1 MNFTELG
8 TTWYGGKGAMKV
20 MFEKAPSTHTFFV
33 ASDYYDDV
41 KKFKSKVYASYK
53 SSSAW
58 WHNTK
63 DVASDSKSFYAIVPK
78 GGECCLYADLE
89 WSLDWKTAEEIKEKF
104 ISLVSSVLKEKEVKV
119 ESKDFFFSNA
129 CQTSTAKGSLHAH
142 VPTVS
147 FKNNDDQR
155 KFFNVVWKFL
165 HAEKKK
171 WFFKERTEKSLIE
184 KTFIDFGV
192 HDSNRQIR
200 LPYSSK
206 MKGDGSLKRPL
217 IPEPTARETEGACPK
232 DVPSTNFD
240 ISNYTITDTDK
251 SITPLNVDDFSN
263 EIQSTKKN
271 IWSLSLLEGLADA
284 YGCSVDKIHSD
295 KLASLRNKRGVP
307 RKCIISGGEHES
319 NNAFITTDENKVFF
333 HCHSEDCRGRKVCI
347 YTRREESKYKYAKPP
362 FDIWRTEFLK
372 HKKKWESPETDEETV
387 HREINHFQAQFI
399 ADINQYV
406 KCITGSDRVYYL
418 YRNIHTHNPL
428 GRKAKG
434 RKVVVWFGKLQNNFI
449 EVFQNYDCVV
459 KRKNEKIEVCG
470 VKVYCKSIHREEY
483 DQEDC
488 RPYEN
493 EEDCPSH
500 IFNTYEGLSI
510 TRELAYEFGKSDITP
525 LLNFIRKA
533 WCGGNEAL
541 FNWVMDWYA
550 HSIQKPWK
558 KMKTS
563 IVLKGKEGAGKGM
576 INQIHAKVFGDTH
589 FFQPTSQ
596 EDMFGQFNYLL
607 KNRLFVFA
615 DEMTWG
621 GDKKRSGILKKL
633 LSEESVSINKK
644 FAPQQSVSNCMNFV
658 FSSNEEHVVPAGI
671 NARRYTMLDLGDDF
685 FSLTRIQQKELYDF
699 CPYSWAKFLYDRDIS
714 GFNPNQS
721 YITEGLTDQKL
732 LSMSPIQNFWI
743 NRLDT
748 EYEGDKW
755 VRQAILYGEYSYE
768 SKWTENSVAF
778 WKQTYKLLGKLEI
791 RRKTESGVTYKEVF
805 LPDREK
811 AVRRVNEY
819 FNCEIV

>member
-8 TTWYGGKGAMKV
+8 TTWYSGKGAMKV
-20 MFEKAPSTHTFFV
+20 MFEQAPSNHAFFV

-41 KKFKSKVYASYK
+41 KKFKTKVYASYR
-53 SSSAW
+53 SSTAW

-63 DVASDSKSFYAIVPK
+63 DEASESKSFYAIVPK
-78 GGECCLYADLE
+78 GKQCCLYADLE
-89 WSLDWKTAEEIKEKF
+89 WSLDWKTVDEIKEKF
-104 ISLVSSVLKEKEVKV
+104 ISLVSCVLKEMKVKV
-119 ESKDFFFSNA
+119 ESKDIFFSNA
-129 CQTSTAKGSLHAH
+129 SETSTAKGSLHAH

-171 WFFKERTEKSLIE
+171 WFFVEKTEKSFIE

-217 IPEPTARETEGACPK
+217 IPESLQGE
-232 DVPSTNFD
+232 VPFD
-240 ISNYTITDTDK
+240 ITNYTITDTDK
-251 SITPLNVDDFSN
+251 SLTPLNVGTFSD

-271 IWSLSLLEGLADA
+271 IWSRALIEGLADLHGSTIDMLGEKFA
-284 YGCSVDKIHSD
+284 Y
-295 KLASLRNKRGVP
+295 LRNKRGVP
-307 RKCIISGGEHES
+307 RKCIISGGEHKS
-319 NNAFITTDENKVFF
+319 NNSFITTDGDKVFL
-333 HCHSEDCRGRKVCI
+333 HCHSETCKGVKACI
-347 YTRREESKYKYAKPP
+347 YTRKIDSKYKYTKPP

-372 HKKKWESPETDEETV
+372 HKKRWEQEETDEETV

-399 ADINQYV
+399 EDINQYV
-406 KCITGSDRVYYL
+406 KCITGSERVYYL
-418 YRNIHTHNPL
+418 YREVHTHNPK
-428 GRKAKG
+428 GTKGTKG
-434 RKVVVWFGKLQNNFI
+434 RKVVVWFGKLQNSFI

-459 KRKNEKIEVCG
+459 KRKKEKIEVCG
-470 VKVYCKSIHREEY
+470 VKVYCKSIMREEY
-483 DQEDC
+483 TREDC

-500 IFNTYEGLSI
+500 VFNTYGGLGI
-510 TRELAYEFGKSDITP
+510 TRQMAYELGKSDITP
-525 LLNFIRKA
+525 LLKFIKKA
-533 WCGGNEAL
+533 WCGGDENL

-550 HSIQKPWK
+550 HTVQKPWK

-563 IVLKGKEGAGKGM
+563 IVLKGKEGTGKGM
-576 INQIHAKVFGDTH
+576 VNQIHGKVIGETH

-607 KNRLFVFA
+607 KDRLFVFA

-633 LSEESVSINKK
+633 LTEESLSINKK
-644 FAPQQSVSNCMNFV
+644 YAPQQRISNCMNFV
-658 FSSNEEHVVPAGI
+658 FASNEEHVVPAGT
-671 NARRYTMLDLGDDF
+671 NARRYTVLDVGDDF
-685 FSLTRIQQKELYDF
+685 FSLTHTEQKELYDF
-699 CPYSWAKFLYDRDIS
+699 CPYTWAKFLYDRDIS
-714 GFNPNQS
+714 GFNPNEAI
-721 YITEGLTDQKL
+721 ITEGLTEQKI
-732 LSMSPIQNFWI
+732 LSMSPIQNFWV

-755 VRQAILYGEYSYE
+755 VRQSLIYSDYSYE
-768 SKWTENSVAF
+768 SKWTENSRAF
-778 WKQTYKLLGKLEI
+778 WKQTYKLLGKLKV
-791 RRKTESGVTYKEVF
+791 RRKQESGVTFNEIF
-805 LPDREK
+805 LLDRDE
-811 AVRRVNEY
+811 ARRRINEY
-819 FNCEIV
+819 FRCEII